1 MIQVLSNQE
10 EEKHEIEPYHE
21 NEKKDLSERDWE
33 LREKKKTRKGVDEN
47 GKFL

>member
-33 LREKKKTRKGVDEN
+33 LREKKKQEKA
-47 GKFL
+47 